1 MLHVVIMAGGSGTR
15 FWPASRRAVPKQFLS
30 FGEAR
35 TLLRQAVD
43 RARLLVPAERIWV
56 VTNEI
61 HVPLTTAQL
70 PELHSSHVLAE
81 PCGRNT
87 APCIAWAAAEIE
99 RVGGIDDELLVT
111 PADHVIAPDE
121 AFSTCVDEAVAAIAA
136 APNTTVLF
144 GVPPTY
150 AATGFGYIE
159 RSSSRTK
166 PIHGRVEPVPSFR
179 EKPSREVA
187 EQFLAS
193 GKFLWNCGIF
203 VWKTRRVLDLFS
215 LHEPEILA
223 GARTIAAARTGP
235 DGAEIVRS
243 VFPTLRSIS
252 IDHAIIEKATEV
264 AVLSATFQWDDVGSW
279 QGLAR
284 LLGGD
289 EQGNTVIGLHTGLE
303 TRECVIQTTPG
314 HLVATY
320 GISNAI
326 IVHTPEATL
335 VAARNDES
343 ALRKLVEHLE
353 ALGYGQFL

>member
-15 FWPASRRAVPKQFLS
+15 FWPASRRALPKQFLS
-30 FGEAR
+30 FGEGR

-43 RARLLVPAERIWV
+43 RARLLVPAERVWV
-56 VTNEI
+56 VTNEM

-70 PELHSSHVLAE
+70 PELHPSHVLAE

-99 RVGGIDDELLVT
+99 RAGGVEDELLVT
-111 PADHVIAPDE
+111 PADHVISPDE
-121 AFSTCVDEAVAAIAA
+121 SFAECVNEAVAAIAA
-136 APNTTVLF
+136 APDTTVLF

-150 AATGFGYIE
+150 PATGFGYIE
-159 RSSSRTK
+159 RGSSRTK

-203 VWKTRRVLDLFS
+203 VWKTRRVLDLFA
-215 LHEPEILA
+215 LHEPELLA
-223 GARTIAAARTGP
+223 GARSIAEVRARPNGT
-235 DGAEIVRS
+235 EVVRN
-243 VFPTLRSIS
+243 VFPRLRSIS

-264 AVLSATFQWDDVGSW
+264 GVLSATFQWDDVGSW
-279 QGLAR
+279 QGLSR
-284 LLGGD
+284 LLGQD
-289 EQGNTVIGLHTGLE
+289 EHGNTVIGLHAGRD
-303 TRECVIQTTPG
+303 TRDCVIQTTPG
-314 HLVATY
+314 HLVATW
-320 GISNAI
+320 GVSNAI

-353 ALGYGQFL
+353 SLGYGQFL

>member
-15 FWPASRRAVPKQFLS
+15 FWPASRRALPKQFLS
-30 FGEAR
+30 FGEGR

-56 VTNEI
+56 VTNEM
-61 HVPLTTAQL
+61 HATLTAGQI
-70 PELHSSHVLAE
+70 PELLPSNVLAE

-87 APCIAWAAAEIE
+87 APCIGWAAAELE
-99 RVGGIDDELLVT
+99 RLGAADDDLLVT
-111 PADHVIAPDE
+111 PADHVISPDE
-121 AFSTCVDEAVAAIAA
+121 AFVECVGEAVAAIEA

-159 RSSSRTK
+159 RGSAKSRT
-166 PIHGRVEPVPSFR
+166 IHGRVEPVPSFR
-179 EKPSREVA
+179 EKPSRDVA
-187 EQFLAS
+187 EQFVAS

-203 VWKTRRVLDLFS
+203 VWKARRVLDLFA
-215 LHEPEILA
+215 LHEPELL
-223 GARTIAAARTGP
+223 
-235 DGAEIVRS
+235 DGVRS
-243 VFPTLRSIS
+243 IATARNQPGGTDTVRRVFPTLRSIS

-264 AVLSATFQWDDVGSW
+264 GVLTANFQWDDVGSW

-284 LLGGD
+284 LLGTD
-289 EQGNTVIGLHTGLE
+289 EHGNTVIGLHAGRE
-303 TRECVIQTTPG
+303 TSDCVIQTTPG

-320 GISNAI
+320 GVSNAI

-353 ALGYGQFL
+353 TLGYGQFL